1 MQINVLIHSNY
12 HFFLFQGTTFQ
23 MILSLADSAS
33 FHAGLSI
40 PDDDA
45 FKASPIDKQNLWFRS
60 STKDALNTFNIWS
73 TAKLML

>member
-1 MQINVLIHSNY
+1 
-12 HFFLFQGTTFQ
+12 

-45 FKASPIDKQNLWFRS
+45 FKASPTDKQNLWFRS